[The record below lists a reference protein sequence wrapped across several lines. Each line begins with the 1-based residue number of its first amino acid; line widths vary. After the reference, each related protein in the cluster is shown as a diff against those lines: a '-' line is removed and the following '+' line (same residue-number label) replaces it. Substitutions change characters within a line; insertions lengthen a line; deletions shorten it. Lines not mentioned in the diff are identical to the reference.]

1 MSKMR
6 RHDGVGVVGEIRGAK
21 SICRNCGR
29 PLFTPP
35 MSRFVLTFCSVMCHE
50 DYPRT
55 AVTQMLTA
63 DLVRL
68 VSARRTPEFCKR
80 LETREALEAAAV
92 AVLTEEK
99 ARSMN
104 VNPPGSV
111 PWWVLTRHGADGCSY
126 DKDRVEPEGVAPNM
140 AIGIERAHI
149 LSKGGGSSML
159 PSSDPR
165 YVPSLP
171 PAVAQKM
178 ARDAAAELPADARER
193 LRMMG
198 SGESSI
204 YGGDDAPAL
213 PPGPKSK

>member
-1 MSKMR
+1 VSNIR
-6 RHDGVGVVGEIRGAK
+6 RHGGVGVVGELRGAK

-29 PLFTPP
+29 PLFSPP
-35 MSRFVLTFCSVMCHE
+35 MSRCVLTFCSVMCHE

-68 VSARRTPEFCKR
+68 VAARRTPEFCKR

-99 ARSMN
+99 TRSMN
-104 VNPPGSV
+104 VNPPGST
-111 PWWVLTRHGADGCSY
+111 PWWVLTRHGADGSSY
-126 DKDRVEPEGVAPNM
+126 DQNRVAPEGVAPSK
-140 AIGIERAHI
+140 ALGIELAHI
-149 LSKGGGSSML
+149 LGKGGGSSML

-198 SGESSI
+198 SGEGSI
-204 YGGDDAPAL
+204 YDDAAAPAL